1 MSYRILISG
10 YYGFNNIGDE
20 SILLALTRSLRKRF
34 GDSVELTVLSVNP
47 ENTAEKFGVRAA
59 DRKSIAAIWRE
70 IGRCDLLISG
80 GGSLLQDATSNRSIL
95 YYLMIIRLALLR
107 GKKVFVYSQGIGP
120 VNAPRN
126 RKRVERTLRRVHGI
140 VVRDTA
146 SKELLVSMGLPGE
159 RVEVACDPV
168 IGMNAVPL
176 EEGAAILR
184 EAGFD
189 NPDGRLTVGFAIR
202 ERRAESP
209 FIDEL
214 ETAIRRLREEN
225 GAKIVLIPFFY
236 AEDEAV
242 MEELSRRVGET
253 DVTCIRRK
261 LLTEEMMSLIGN
273 MDVLVG
279 VRLHSLIYAAIMGV
293 PMIGISYDPKINSFM
308 NSVGLKALSSLYD
321 FRAEYLLNEI
331 PRVLA
336 ERETIEQ
343 TVAENLAALRKS
355 LAKNEDLIETI
366 RNA

>member
-34 GDSVELTVLSVNP
+34 GDTVELTVLSVDP
-47 ENTAEKFGVRAA
+47 ANTAEKYGVRAA
-59 DRKSIAAIWRE
+59 DRKSFAAIWRE

-120 VNAPRN
+120 INSPRN
-126 RKRVERTLRRVHGI
+126 RKRVAKTLRKVHGI
-140 VVRDTA
+140 VVRDAA
-146 SKELLVSMGLPGE
+146 SKELLVTIGLPPAS
-159 RVEVACDPV
+159 VEVACDPV
-168 IGMNAVPL
+168 IGMGPVPL
-176 EEGAAILR
+176 NEGERILR
-184 EAGFD
+184 NAGFE
-189 NPDGRLTVGFAIR
+189 NREGCPVIGFAIR
-202 ERRAESP
+202 ERRSESP

-214 ETAIRRLREEN
+214 ETAIRRLRSEY

-242 MEELSRRVGET
+242 IEELSRRVGT
-253 DVTCIRRK
+253 DGVTCIRRK
-261 LLTEEMMSLIGN
+261 CMTEEMMSLIGN
-273 MDVLVG
+273 MDLLVG

-293 PMIGISYDPKINSFM
+293 PPIGISYDPKINSFM
-308 NSVGLKALSSLYD
+308 NSIRLKALSSVYD
-321 FRAEYLLNEI
+321 FRADYLLDEI
-331 PRVLA
+331 PHVLA
-336 ERETIEQ
+336 GSETIRKEM
-343 TVAENLAALRKS
+343 AESLSALRRS

>member
-1 MSYRILISG
+1 MSYKILISG

-34 GDSVELTVLSVNP
+34 GDSVELTVLSYNP
-47 ENTAEKFGVRAA
+47 ENTAEKYDVRAV
-59 DRKSIAAIWRE
+59 DRKSFAAIWRE
-70 IGRCDLLISG
+70 IGRCDMLISG

-95 YYLMIIRLALLR
+95 YYLTIIRLALLR
-107 GKKVFVYSQGIGP
+107 GKKVFIYSQGIGP

-126 RKRVERTLRRVHGI
+126 RKRVAAALKRVHGI
-140 VVRDTA
+140 VVRDA
-146 SKELLVSMGLPGE
+146 SSKELLVSIGLPPE

-176 EEGAAILR
+176 EEGEKILR
-184 EAGFD
+184 EAGFA
-189 NPDGRLTVGFAIR
+189 NPDGKTVIGFAIR

-214 ETAIRRLREEN
+214 ETAVRRLREERN
-225 GAKIVLIPFFY
+225 AKIVLIPFFY

-242 MEELSRRVGET
+242 IEELSRRVGTE

-261 LLTEEMMSLIGN
+261 CMTEEMMSLIGN

-279 VRLHSLIYAAIMGV
+279 VRLHSLIYAAIMSV

-308 NSVGLKALSSLYD
+308 NAIGQKALSSVYD

-331 PRVLA
+331 TRVLA
-336 ERETIEQ
+336 ERDAIRK
-343 TVAENLAALRKS
+343 TVAESLSALRRS
-355 LAKNEDLIETI
+355 LAKNEDLIDTI
-366 RNA
+366 RKS

>member
-1 MSYRILISG
+1 MSYKILISG

-59 DRKSIAAIWRE
+59 DRKSFAAIWHE
-70 IGRCDLLISG
+70 IGKCDLLISG

-120 VNAPRN
+120 INAPRN
-126 RKRVERTLRRVHGI
+126 RKRVARTLARVHGI

-146 SKELLVSMGLPGE
+146 SKELLVTIGLPPD
-159 RVEVACDPV
+159 RIEVACDPV
-168 IGMNAVPL
+168 IGMSPVPL
-176 EEGAAILR
+176 TEGERILR
-184 EAGFD
+184 EAGFR
-189 NPDGRLTVGFAIR
+189 NPEKKPVIGFAIR

-214 ETAIRRLREEN
+214 ETAVRRLREEN
-225 GAKIVLIPFFY
+225 GAKVVLIPFFY

-242 MEELSRRVGET
+242 IEELSRRVGET

-273 MDVLVG
+273 MDLLVG
-279 VRLHSLIYAAIMGV
+279 VRLHSLIYAAIMSV

-308 NSVGLKALSSLYD
+308 NSVGLKALSSVYD
-321 FRAEYLLNEI
+321 FRADYLLNEI
-331 PRVLA
+331 PRVLG
-336 ERETIEQ
+336 ERDTIRK
-343 TVAENLAALRKS
+343 TVAEHLSALRRS
-355 LAKNEDLIETI
+355 LAKNEDRIETI
-366 RNA
+366 RNS